1 MAKGGLRVKIESE
14 SYEINF
20 DKVTLGEAVVL
31 NERFGLQSLRDFNIF
46 DPKQLVGVLYL
57 MVKRGHPELDE
68 DEIMA
73 KVDAVETGPIFD
85 ALTKQVEQARQE
97 AAAAAVDPPKAA
109 AKGSRA
115 AAARNS
121 GTTRKRTGN
130 PSTSA
135 STA

>member
-1 MAKGGLRVKIESE
+1 MAQGGLKVKIEDE
-14 SYEINF
+14 TYEIDF

-31 NERFGLQSLRDFNIF
+31 NERFGLPSIADFNIF
-46 DPKQLVGVLYL
+46 DPKQIVGVLYL
-57 MVKRGHPELDE
+57 MVKRAHPELDE

-73 KVDAVETGPIFD
+73 RVEAVPNGPIFD
-85 ALTKQVEQARQE
+85 ALTKQVEEARKK
-97 AAAAAVDPPKAA
+97 AADPRKAA

-115 AAARNS
+115 AAARS
-121 GTTRKRTGN
+121 GAATRKRTGA